1 MLSALAELGVN
12 WVPLAIA
19 GGALVLLLGVIQLIL
34 GLKAQN
40 RPSPTGE
47 SAMIGETGF
56 ITRTQGFRNRLL
68 VEIRGELW
76 WCIPDSPG
84 VQISKGDAV
93 EVTGI
98 EKDSMI
104 LRVKPAAC

>member
-1 MLSALAELGVN
+1 MVAALTELGVN

-40 RPSPTGE
+40 APDRTGE
-47 SAMIGETGF
+47 KAMIGETGF
-56 ITRTQGFRNRLL
+56 ITRTHGFRDRNL

-76 WCIPDSPG
+76 WCIPDAPG
-84 VQISKGDAV
+84 VQITRGDAV

-104 LRVKPAAC
+104 LRVRPVVC

>member
-1 MLSALAELGVN
+1 MFAALTELGVN

-19 GGALVLLLGVIQLIL
+19 GGALLLLLGIIQLFL

-40 RPSPTGE
+40 SPDRTGE
-47 SAMIGETGF
+47 TAMIGETGF
-56 ITRTQGFRNRLL
+56 ITRTHGFRDRFL

-76 WCIPDSPG
+76 WCVPDASG
-84 VQISKGDAV
+84 VQIARGDTV

-104 LRVKPAAC
+104 LRVRPAVV